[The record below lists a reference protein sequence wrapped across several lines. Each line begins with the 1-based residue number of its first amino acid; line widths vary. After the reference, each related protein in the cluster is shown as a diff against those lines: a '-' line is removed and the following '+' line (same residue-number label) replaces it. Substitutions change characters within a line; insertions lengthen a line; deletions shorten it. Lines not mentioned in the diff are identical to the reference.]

1 MNSSDFYYFVG
12 NILEKDQIVDTFPY
26 LWSGIE
32 KLNILFAPGAKSSI
46 VTFVNTY

>member
-1 MNSSDFYYFVG
+1 MIYINVLGIS
-12 NILEKDQIVDTFPY
+12 LEKDQTGDTFPY

>member
-1 MNSSDFYYFVG
+1 MIFISVLGIS
-12 NILEKDQIVDTFPY
+12 LEKDQIGDTFPY

-32 KLNILFAPGAKSSI
+32 KRNMLFAPGAKSSI